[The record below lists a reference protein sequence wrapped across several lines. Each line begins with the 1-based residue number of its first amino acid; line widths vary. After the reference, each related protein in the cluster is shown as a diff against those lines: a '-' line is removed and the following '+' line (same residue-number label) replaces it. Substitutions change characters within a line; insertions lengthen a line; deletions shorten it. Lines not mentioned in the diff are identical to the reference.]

1 MNTTVTCP
9 HCHKEFSLDNSQ
21 ANQVFEQLKNKAFDI
36 ELNKRILAERNNIE
50 QNYQSQLALSLKD
63 KEKEYSQQLNN
74 EKNKII
80 ELENQLKQQQAQ
92 LTIAVQNKEQEM
104 QKEISSLQSQ
114 LQVKQ
119 EKLDNA
125 VQNCQSQFDLSL
137 KYKEQEYS
145 QQLNDKNNQIIE
157 LENQLKQQQAQ
168 IKIAVQDKEKE
179 MQIKISD
186 LQSQLK
192 MEQTKLDSAVL
203 KKEMEMKDKI
213 SDLERNILLE
223 KEKNQLELKRKD
235 ELIAQYKDFKSRMNV
250 KLLGESLE
258 QHCYIE
264 FNKLR
269 ALLPNNVSF
278 EKDNTISD
286 GTKGDFIYREMDNSG
301 IEILSIMFE
310 MKNEQDTTTT
320 KHKNEDFLAK
330 LDKDRK
336 NKNCEYAVLVSLL
349 EQDNEFYNNGI
360 ADMSHRYD
368 KMYVIRPQFFVPLLT
383 ILRNS
388 AMKSLSYKQELANIR
403 NQNIDITNFEN
414 DINDFKEKFAR
425 NYRLASEKFK
435 TAIDEIDKT
444 ITHLQKTKE
453 ALLSSENNLRLA
465 NNKAEDLSIKR
476 LTKNNPTMKQAF
488 DELNKGK

>member
-1 MNTTVTCP
+1 MNTVITCP
-9 HCHKEFSLDNSQ
+9 HCHKEFSLDNNK
-21 ANQVFEQLKNKAFDI
+21 ANQLF
-36 ELNKRILAERNNIE
+36 AE
-50 QNYQSQLALSLKD
+50 LKD
-63 KEKEYSQQLNN
+63 KAFNQ
-74 EKNKII
+74 
-80 ELENQLKQQQAQ
+80 ELEKRIALERQNIQHICQA
-92 LTIAVQNKEQEM
+92 
-104 QKEISSLQSQ
+104 
-114 LQVKQ
+114 
-119 EKLDNA
+119 
-125 VQNCQSQFDLSL
+125 QFDLSL
-137 KYKEQEYS
+137 KDKEQEYS
-145 QQLNDKNNQIIE
+145 QQLHNKNNQIIK
-157 LENQLKQQQAQ
+157 LENQLQQQQTQ

-179 MQIKISD
+179 MQAKISD
-186 LQSQLK
+186 FQSQLK
-192 MEQTKLDSAVL
+192 MEQLKLDNAVL
-203 KKEMEMKDKI
+203 KKETEMKEEI
-213 SDLERNILLE
+213 SSLKNNLLIEQQKSQNLLNAE
-223 KEKNQLELKRKD
+223 KEKYQSALKLKD
-235 ELIAQYKDFKSRMNV
+235 EQIAQYKDFKSKMNV

-258 QHCYIE
+258 QHCYHE

-278 EKDNTISD
+278 EKDNAISD
-286 GTKGDFIYREMDNSG
+286 GTKGDFIYRETDNSG

-310 MKNEQDTTTT
+310 MKNEQDTTAT

-330 LDKDRK
+330 LDKDRN

-360 ADMSHRYD
+360 VIAHQYP
-368 KMYVIRPQFFVPLLT
+368 KMFIIRPQFFVPLLT

>member
-1 MNTTVTCP
+1 MNTTITCP
-9 HCHKEFSLDNSQ
+9 HCQKEFSLDNNEAQ
-21 ANQVFEQLKNKAFDI
+21 QLFS
-36 ELNKRILAERNNIE
+36 E
-50 QNYQSQLALSLKD
+50 LKD
-63 KEKEYSQQLNN
+63 KAFNS
-74 EKNKII
+74 
-80 ELENQLKQQQAQ
+80 ELEKRL
-92 LTIAVQNKEQEM
+92 
-104 QKEISSLQSQ
+104 ISE
-114 LQVKQ
+114 KKHIQ
-119 EKLDNA
+119 EK
-125 VQNCQSQFDLSL
+125 CQSQFDLSL
-137 KYKEQEYS
+137 K
-145 QQLNDKNNQIIE
+145 DKDNIIANLKSE
-157 LENQLKQQQAQ
+157 LKQQQTQ

-179 MQIKISD
+179 MQAKISD

-192 MEQTKLDSAVL
+192 MEQVKLDNAVL
-203 KKEMEMKDKI
+203 KKETEMKEEISSLKNNLLIEQQKSQNLLNAEKDKYQ
-213 SDLERNILLE
+213 SA
-223 KEKNQLELKRKD
+223 LKLKD
-235 ELIAQYKDFKSRMNV
+235 EQIAQYKDFKSKMNV

-258 QHCYIE
+258 KHCLIE

-269 ALLPNNVSF
+269 PLLSGNIYF
-278 EKDNTISD
+278 EKDNDISS
-286 GTKGDFIYREMDNSG
+286 GSKGDFIYRETDNSG

-310 MKNEQDTTTT
+310 MKNEQDTTAT

-330 LDKDRK
+330 LDKDRN

-360 ADMSHRYD
+360 VLSHQYP
-368 KMYVIRPQFFVPLLT
+368 KMYVIRPQFFIPLLM

-388 AMKSLSYKQELANIR
+388 AMKSLLYKQELANIR

-414 DINDFKEKFAR
+414 DINEFKDKFAR

-444 ITHLQKTKE
+444 ISHLQKTKE

>member
-1 MNTTVTCP
+1 MNTTITCP
-9 HCHKEFSLDNSQ
+9 HCQKEFSLDNNEAQ
-21 ANQVFEQLKNKAFDI
+21 QLF
-36 ELNKRILAERNNIE
+36 AE
-50 QNYQSQLALSLKD
+50 LKD
-63 KEKEYSQQLNN
+63 KAFNS
-74 EKNKII
+74 
-80 ELENQLKQQQAQ
+80 ELEKRL
-92 LTIAVQNKEQEM
+92 
-104 QKEISSLQSQ
+104 ISE
-114 LQVKQ
+114 KKHIQ
-119 EKLDNA
+119 EK
-125 VQNCQSQFDLSL
+125 CQSQFDLSL
-137 KYKEQEYS
+137 K
-145 QQLNDKNNQIIE
+145 DKDNIIANLKSE
-157 LENQLKQQQAQ
+157 LKQQQTQ

-179 MQIKISD
+179 MQAKISD

-192 MEQTKLDSAVL
+192 MEQVKLDNAV
-203 KKEMEMKDKI
+203 
-213 SDLERNILLE
+213 LE
-223 KEKNQLELKRKD
+223 KETEMKEEISSLKNNLLIEQQKSQNLLNAEKEKYQSALKLKD
-235 ELIAQYKDFKSRMNV
+235 EQIAQYKDFKSKMNV

-258 QHCYIE
+258 QHCYNE

-278 EKDNTISD
+278 EKDNAISD
-286 GTKGDFIYREMDNSG
+286 GTKGDFIYRETDNSG

-310 MKNEQDTTTT
+310 MKNEQDTTTS

-330 LDKDRK
+330 LDKDRN

-360 ADMSHRYD
+360 VLSHQYP

-383 ILRNS
+383 ILHNS

>member
-1 MNTTVTCP
+1 MNTTITCP
-9 HCHKEFSLDNSQ
+9 HCQKEFSLDNNEAQ
-21 ANQVFEQLKNKAFDI
+21 QLF
-36 ELNKRILAERNNIE
+36 AE
-50 QNYQSQLALSLKD
+50 LKD
-63 KEKEYSQQLNN
+63 KAFNS
-74 EKNKII
+74 
-80 ELENQLKQQQAQ
+80 ELEKRL
-92 LTIAVQNKEQEM
+92 
-104 QKEISSLQSQ
+104 ISE
-114 LQVKQ
+114 KKHIQ
-119 EKLDNA
+119 EK
-125 VQNCQSQFDLSL
+125 CQSQFDLSL
-137 KYKEQEYS
+137 K
-145 QQLNDKNNQIIE
+145 DKDNIIANLKSE
-157 LENQLKQQQAQ
+157 LKQQQVQ

-310 MKNEQDTTTT
+310 MKNEQDTTLT

-360 ADMSHRYD
+360 VISHLYP
-368 KMYVIRPQFFVPLLT
+368 KMYIIRPQFFIPLLS
-383 ILRNS
+383 ILRNANWS
-388 AMKSLSYKQELANIR
+388 SMTAKQELQEQKNR
-403 NQNIDITNFEN
+403 HLDITHFEEKL
-414 DINDFKEKFAR
+414 IEFKKGFAY
-425 NYRLASEKFK
+425 NYEQAQKRFNEAIEQIDKSIDNLQKVKDALLASER
-435 TAIDEIDKT
+435 
-444 ITHLQKTKE
+444 Q
-453 ALLSSENNLRLA
+453 LRLA
-465 NNKAEDLSIKR
+465 NDKSENLTIKK
-476 LTKNNPTMKQAF
+476 LTHNNATMKQAF
-488 DELNKGK
+488 DELKNTDSH

>member
-1 MNTTVTCP
+1 MNTTITCP
-9 HCHKEFSLDNSQ
+9 HCHKEFSLDNNEAQ
-21 ANQVFEQLKNKAFDI
+21 QLFS
-36 ELNKRILAERNNIE
+36 E
-50 QNYQSQLALSLKD
+50 LKD
-63 KEKEYSQQLNN
+63 KAFNS
-74 EKNKII
+74 
-80 ELENQLKQQQAQ
+80 ELEKRL
-92 LTIAVQNKEQEM
+92 
-104 QKEISSLQSQ
+104 ISE
-114 LQVKQ
+114 KKHIQ
-119 EKLDNA
+119 EK
-125 VQNCQSQFDLSL
+125 CQSQFDLSL
-137 KYKEQEYS
+137 K
-145 QQLNDKNNQIIE
+145 DKDNIIANLKSE
-157 LENQLKQQQAQ
+157 LKQQQTQ

-179 MQIKISD
+179 MQAKISD

-192 MEQTKLDSAVL
+192 MEQVKLDNAVL
-203 KKEMEMKDKI
+203 KKETEMKEEI
-213 SDLERNILLE
+213 SSLKNNLLIEQQKSQNLLNAE
-223 KEKNQLELKRKD
+223 KEKYQSALKLKD
-235 ELIAQYKDFKSRMNV
+235 EQIAQYKDFKSKMNV

-258 QHCYIE
+258 QHCYNE

-286 GTKGDFIYREMDNSG
+286 GTKGDFIYRETDSSG

-330 LDKDRK
+330 LDKDRN

-360 ADMSHRYD
+360 VLSHQYP
-368 KMYVIRPQFFVPLLT
+368 KMYIIRPQFFIPLLT

-444 ITHLQKTKE
+444 ISHLQKTKE

>member
-1 MNTTVTCP
+1 MNTVITCP
-9 HCHKEFSLDNSQ
+9 HCHKEFSLDNNE
-21 ANQVFEQLKNKAFDI
+21 ANQLF
-36 ELNKRILAERNNIE
+36 AE
-50 QNYQSQLALSLKD
+50 LKD
-63 KEKEYSQQLNN
+63 KAFNS
-74 EKNKII
+74 
-80 ELENQLKQQQAQ
+80 ELEKRL
-92 LTIAVQNKEQEM
+92 
-104 QKEISSLQSQ
+104 ISE
-114 LQVKQ
+114 KKHIQ
-119 EKLDNA
+119 EK
-125 VQNCQSQFDLSL
+125 CQSQFDLSL
-137 KYKEQEYS
+137 K
-145 QQLNDKNNQIIE
+145 DKDNIIANLKSE
-157 LENQLKQQQAQ
+157 LKQQQTQ

-179 MQIKISD
+179 MQAKISD

-192 MEQTKLDSAVL
+192 MEQVKLDNAVL
-203 KKEMEMKDKI
+203 KKETEMKEEI
-213 SDLERNILLE
+213 SSLKNNLLIEQQKSQNLLNAE
-223 KEKNQLELKRKD
+223 KEKYQSVLKLKD
-235 ELIAQYKDFKSRMNV
+235 EQIAQYKDFKSKMNI

-258 QHCYIE
+258 QHCLIE

-269 ALLPNNVSF
+269 PLLSGNIYF
-278 EKDNTISD
+278 EKDNDILS
-286 GTKGDFIYREMDNSG
+286 GSKGDFIYRETDNSG

-310 MKNEQDTTTT
+310 MKNEQDTTTS
-320 KHKNEDFLAK
+320 KHKNEYFLAK
-330 LDKDRK
+330 LDKDRN

-349 EQDNEFYNNGI
+349 EPDNEFYNNGI
-360 ADMSHRYD
+360 VDMSHRYD
-368 KMYVIRPQFFVPLLT
+368 KMYIIRPQFFVPLLT

-488 DELNKGK
+488 DELNKGKR